1 MVKENNQ
8 TLCYRLLTSIVQYNF
23 QQEFI
28 ITQLL
33 QLIIYIYIYIYIY
46 IMTIK
51 NENHTIRPFFNGLPD
66 MMPKL

>member
-8 TLCYRLLTSIVQYNF
+8 TLCYLLLTSIAQYNF

-33 QLIIYIYIYIYIY
+33 QLIIYIYIY

-66 MMPKL
+66 MMP